1 MTSEQSEVCRRNA
14 VSGAL
19 CRASRLASHAR
30 THSSRLRETPEREG
44 GRPGQA
50 PASVSRWGHRP
61 SVTAG
66 HCGPWASQNSVAL
79 TPPAS
84 TVARRNLLSPSV
96 VSPECPP
103 APLFPRVLMGA
114 AVAELCQVT
123 RPASLS
129 PRVCSSSTLPPPRTA
144 ERQAPTSQR
153 LCLRLQFFLSPLPFG
168 RDSLGHFPSSSPK
181 PEPLLAWGPQLTR
194 AAGLPAGLQ
203 APLLPDGWH
212 PVRHRWPLSTP
223 SCNLIMVSLIKT
235 HLSGI

>member
-1 MTSEQSEVCRRNA
+1 MQCPGLCVAHHDSLATHAPTAPGCVKPRRERA
-14 VSGAL
+14 AGQRKLRLLFLAGA
-19 CRASRLASHAR
+19 
-30 THSSRLRETPEREG
+30 T
-44 GRPGQA
+44 GR
-50 PASVSRWGHRP
+50 

-114 AVAELCQVT
+114 AVAELRQVT

-129 PRVCSSSTLPPPRTA
+129 PRGCSSSTLPPPRTA